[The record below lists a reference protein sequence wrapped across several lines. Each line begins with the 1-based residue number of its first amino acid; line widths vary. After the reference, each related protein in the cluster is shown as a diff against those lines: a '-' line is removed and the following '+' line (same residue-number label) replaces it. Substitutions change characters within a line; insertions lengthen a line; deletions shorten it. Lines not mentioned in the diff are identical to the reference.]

1 MSDCVAAI
9 EEIQLPPSSPRASSD
24 RIKMLDSNVL
34 EQFYPSIWMDIAL
47 AQDTHQS
54 AEASDRQV
62 HAHPDKSRK
71 TAAPVSPGMRLSI
84 PSPTRT
90 MLTVY
95 KIH

>member
-1 MSDCVAAI
+1 MSDTVAAI
-9 EEIQLPPSSPRASSD
+9 EEIQLPPSSSRV
-24 RIKMLDSNVL
+24 R
-34 EQFYPSIWMDIAL
+34 
-47 AQDTHQS
+47 THQS

-71 TAAPVSPGMRLSI
+71 TAAPVPPGMRLSI
-84 PSPTRT
+84 PSPTRI